1 MEKEWDNYVGVV
13 SRILECIFHSIAARS
28 NSSKKDDLR
37 VDYPH
42 LDRKGHELNI
52 RLTMSEMI
60 EIVEEETE
68 LDELLYGKI
77 VIIAEF

>member
-60 EIVEEETE
+60 EIVEKETE
-68 LDELLYGKI
+68 LELLYEKT
-77 VIIAEF
+77 VIIWEL